1 MASNELKELNDE
13 THCDCEFFRKYQLP
27 CRDIW
32 AQHQLF
38 GTLKEEDFDRW
49 AFMCEDSGFELYEG
63 ITSEYYERGIDGE
76 IGAPATRRLDMREA
90 LDIVRSKYY
99 DLEESVEHLPP
110 AEADRV
116 MKWWIAKLE
125 TITGSLRSIGIAD
138 FQEEVQAKHGVVEGA
153 KNPLGG
159 GLYDCGYGNDG
170 SDVNQ

>member
-1 MASNELKELNDE
+1 MASNELKELDDE
-13 THCDCEFFRKYQLP
+13 THCDCEFFHKYQLP

-49 AFMCEDSGFELYEG
+49 AFMWEDSGFELYEG

-76 IGAPATRRLDMREA
+76 IGAPARRRLDMSGLSGGGAGQAWGGGRG
-90 LDIVRSKYY
+90 K
-99 DLEESVEHLPP
+99 ES
-110 AEADRV
+110 
-116 MKWWIAKLE
+116 
-125 TITGSLRSIGIAD
+125 S
-138 FQEEVQAKHGVVEGA
+138 
-153 KNPLGG
+153 GG